1 MENKTLWAPWRIG
14 YITDLDKGNKDCFL
28 CHDLAHPE
36 ADDESHVLW
45 RTDRC
50 LVVLNRYP
58 YNNGHTLIAPNRHVE
73 DLSDLSDAELLEM
86 MKLVDN
92 VKTCLQ
98 GCVQPHGYN
107 IGINLGR
114 TGGAGLPGHL
124 HTHIVPRWRGD
135 TNFMSVCAGTDVI
148 SQSMVELLTLLRE
161 TSQKLGL
168 PDLRARN

>member
-14 YITDLDKGNKDCFL
+14 YITGLDKEKKDCFL

-45 RTDRC
+45 RTDHC
-50 LVVLNRYP
+50 LVILNRYP
-58 YNNGHTLIAPNRHVE
+58 YNNGHMLIAPNRHVE

-92 VKTCLQ
+92 AKTCLQ
-98 GCVQPHGYN
+98 NCVQPHGYN
-107 IGINLGR
+107 VGINLGR
-114 TGGAGLPGHL
+114 TAGAGLPGHL

-135 TNFMSVCAGTDVI
+135 TNFMSVCGGTDVI
-148 SQSMVELLTLLRE
+148 SQSMVELLALLRE
-161 TSQKLGL
+161 TSKKLGL
-168 PDLRARN
+168 PDLKVRD

>member
-168 PDLRARN
+168 PDLRVRN

>member
-14 YITDLDKGNKDCFL
+14 YITGLDKEDKDCFL
-28 CHDLAHPE
+28 CHYLAHPE
-36 ADDESHVLW
+36 ADDENHVLW
-45 RTDRC
+45 RTERC

-58 YNNGHTLIAPNRHVE
+58 YNNGHMLVAPNRHVE

-92 VKTCLQ
+92 VKTCLE

-107 IGINLGR
+107 VGINLGR

-135 TNFMSVCAGTDVI
+135 TNFMSVCCATDVI
-148 SQSMVELLTLLRE
+148 SQSMEELLALMKE
-161 TSQKLGL
+161 SSQKLEL
-168 PDLRARN
+168 PDLKVRH